1 MINIPKGT
9 KDVLPDQSYKW
20 RYIEDTAREVARAYN
35 LKEIRTPTFEYTELF
50 SRGVGETTDVVN
62 KEMYTFE
69 DKHGRSI
76 TLKPEG
82 TAGAVRMFI
91 ENGLASSPLPV
102 KTYYFTP
109 AFRYERPQAGRLRE
123 FHQFGIEIFGSK
135 SPDTDA
141 EVILAA
147 SSFLKKLGLKDY
159 RLEINS
165 IGCPACR
172 AEYNKALREYFAPHA
187 DELCP
192 TCRERLQKNPLRI
205 LDCKEPECQ
214 KICEDA
220 PRILDFLCDDCS
232 SHFERVQDRLKAQ
245 GMEYTVNPDIVRGL
259 DYYTKTVFEFVSTEI
274 GAQGTICGGGRYDN
288 LVEQLGGPSVPAI
301 GFAAGIERLI
311 LLMEN
316 TGCQFAPANP
326 VNIYIGGADGAGRDA
341 AMALAEQL
349 RAKGLCVEIDHME
362 RSVKAQLKY
371 ADKIGA
377 QYVTII
383 GGNEIASKSLTVK
396 KMADGSQETVPM
408 SGLLNYISMAAFGNL
423 MDMFNKAREEAGQ

>member
-396 KMADGSQETVPM
+396 KMEDGSQETVPM
-408 SGLLNYISMAAFGNL
+408 SGLLNYISMAAFGNH
-423 MDMFNKAREEAGQ
+423 MEM